1 MMTKREKEILQGVI
15 SGKTNQQI
23 ANELFISV
31 HTVKAHLDSLFRKAG
46 VLNRV
51 QLAVF
56 ALENGFK

>member
-1 MMTKREKEILQGVI
+1 MMTKREREILNGVI
-15 SGKTNQQI
+15 NGKTNQEI

-31 HTVKAHLDSLFRKAG
+31 HTVKAHLDSLFRKTG

-56 ALENGFK
+56 ALENGLK